1 MKKIIIYVRE
11 VYGYFLTFPD
21 KLYPFSEE
29 IEGERVRWQQA
40 YDQALAKVQE
50 KHGYGHYGPA
60 LIFYRNVFHL
70 IGAVLFV
77 FFSAL
82 ISHDLFGS
90 EGALYLMFS
99 FAAGGILYSE
109 LFVQPKLLGQ
119 KTFHA
124 FIDWFSWVVPMVVY
138 IYAHTHGIELRDV
151 FEEITEIVSYL

>member
-1 MKKIIIYVRE
+1 MKIVIRYIQRTYD
-11 VYGYFLTFPD
+11 YFVTVPD
-21 KLYPFSEE
+21 RFYPFTEE

-60 LIFYRNVFHL
+60 LIFYRNIFHV

-90 EGALYLMFS
+90 EGALYLMFF
-99 FAAGGILYSE
+99 FAAGGILYGE
-109 LFVQPKLLGQ
+109 FVIQPKKLGQ

-138 IYAHTHGIELRDV
+138 MYAHTHGIELKDV
-151 FEEITEIVSYL
+151 LREVSEILTYS